1 MYMKAL
7 AEEWKKRDRERE
19 IIMKKKVMLCFYIER
34 ERERELSYVLCF
46 ALVYLLRVSSL
57 NFIPKCPVKHCHKGA
72 GRAIKVIVSSK
83 FIKYSND

>member
-19 IIMKKKVMLCFYIER
+19 IIMKKKVKLCFYR
-34 ERERELSYVLCF
+34 ERERSYVLCF

-72 GRAIKVIVSSK
+72 GRAIKVIASSK